1 MTAEEIIKAGLYDAA
16 VQLMDDDIREAVHR
30 DIAPCSDLEFLTEYI
45 KRPAEKY
52 GTPFTV

>member
-45 KRPAEKY
+45 KRHAEKY
-52 GTPFTV
+52 GIPFTV